1 MYIDTGSRFSLTKSQ
16 LISLRFVVD
25 GQRPKSSDRSLS
37 PSLAARIKVERS
49 TEEIQVKP
57 KMKLRHDPGKLRFLE
72 GLGLVTLD
80 KKKGNQLVMLHFFYM
95 SFTLHLRRCE
105 CYMFICLFFLGY
117 QTV

>member
-1 MYIDTGSRFSLTKSQ
+1 MYIDTGSRFSLTKSR
-16 LISLRFVVD
+16 LISLCFVVD

-80 KKKGNQLVMLHFFYM
+80 KKKGNQLVM
-95 SFTLHLRRCE
+95 
-105 CYMFICLFFLGY
+105 
-117 QTV
+117 

>member
-1 MYIDTGSRFSLTKSQ
+1 MYIDTGSRFSLAKSR
-16 LISLRFVVD
+16 LISLCFVVD

-49 TEEIQVKP
+49 TDEIQVKP

-80 KKKGNQLVMLHFFYM
+80 KKKGKQLVMLHFLYEFQP
-95 SFTLHLRRCE
+95 SCKE
-105 CYMFICLFFLGY
+105 
-117 QTV
+117 V